1 VSPILRTRW
10 FTPKMATVATA
21 ASDSCVSRESIA
33 CETMRT
39 PVAATTMLA

>member
-1 VSPILRTRW
+1 
-10 FTPKMATVATA
+10 MATVATA

-33 CETMRT
+33 CETITT